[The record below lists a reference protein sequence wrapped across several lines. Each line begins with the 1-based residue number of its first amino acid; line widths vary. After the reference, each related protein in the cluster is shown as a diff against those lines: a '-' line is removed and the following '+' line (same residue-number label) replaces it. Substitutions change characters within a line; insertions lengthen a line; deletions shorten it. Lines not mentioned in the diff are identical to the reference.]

1 MDYLTTPM
9 GTLIRFPT
17 YDLDLTRR
25 TAGSGRTSDDTLMP
39 LELGIRLPLASL
51 QGRDIGDL
59 TPYLSFLRC
68 NIEESDTV

>member
-1 MDYLTTPM
+1 
-9 GTLIRFPT
+9 
-17 YDLDLTRR
+17 
-25 TAGSGRTSDDTLMP
+25 MP